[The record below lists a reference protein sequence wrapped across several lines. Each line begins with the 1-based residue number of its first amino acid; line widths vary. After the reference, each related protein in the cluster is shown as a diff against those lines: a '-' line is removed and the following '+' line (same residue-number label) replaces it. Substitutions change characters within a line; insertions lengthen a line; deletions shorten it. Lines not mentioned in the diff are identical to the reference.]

1 MKTIILASASPRRK
15 ELLEKI
21 SLKFEVDASDC
32 EEDINPGLDPQE
44 LVRQLS
50 IKKAKSVAARH
61 KNAII
66 IAADT
71 IGVMGDKIL
80 GKPHTENEARKML
93 HEISGKSH
101 LVITGFSILDT
112 ATNKIVTGTV
122 NTRVYIKKL
131 TGQEIDAYVKT
142 GEPLDKAGAYAI
154 QGMGAVIVEKIEGDY
169 YNVMGLPL
177 NALTEALKEF
187 GINFWRYTFLNNRVR
202 SLISPSFS
210 DHFERLQ

>member
-21 SLKFEVDASDC
+21 GLKFEVDASDC
-32 EEDINPGLDPQE
+32 EEEINAGLDPHE
-44 LVRQLS
+44 LARQLA

-71 IGVMGDKIL
+71 IGVIRNKIL
-80 GKPHTENEARKML
+80 GKPYTKNEACKML
-93 HEISGKSH
+93 RQISGKSH
-101 LVITGFSILDT
+101 LVITSFSILDT
-112 ATNKIVTGTV
+112 GTNKIVTGTV
-122 NTRVYIKKL
+122 NTRVYIRRL
-131 TGQEIDAYVKT
+131 TGQEIDDYVET

-154 QGMGAVIVEKIEGDY
+154 QGMGALIVEKIEGDY

-177 NALTEALKEF
+177 HALAEALKEF
-187 GINFWRYTFLNNRVR
+187 GINIWDIT
-202 SLISPSFS
+202 P
-210 DHFERLQ
+210 

>member
-1 MKTIILASASPRRK
+1 MKIIILASASPRRK

-21 SLKFEVDASDC
+21 GLKFEVDASGCD
-32 EEDINPGLDPQE
+32 EEINAGLDPQE
-44 LVRQLS
+44 IVRQLS

-61 KNAII
+61 KNAIV

-80 GKPHTENEARKML
+80 GKPHTENEACKML
-93 HEISGKSH
+93 QVISGKSH

-112 ATNKIVTGTV
+112 ATNKIVTGIA

-154 QGMGAVIVEKIEGDY
+154 QGIGAVIVEKIEGDY

-177 NALTEALKEF
+177 HALTEALKEF
-187 GINFWRYTFLNNRVR
+187 GIK
-202 SLISPSFS
+202 II
-210 DHFERLQ
+210 

>member
-21 SLKFEVDASDC
+21 GLKFEVDASGC
-32 EEDINPGLDPQE
+32 EEEIDAGLDPNE
-44 LVRQLS
+44 LVRQLA

-61 KNAII
+61 KNALI

-80 GKPHTENEARKML
+80 GKPHTKNEASKML
-93 HEISGKSH
+93 QAISGKSH

-112 ATNKIVTGTV
+112 TTNKIVTGIV

-154 QGMGAVIVEKIEGDY
+154 QGIGAVIVEKIEGDY

-177 NALTEALKEF
+177 HALTEALKEF
-187 GINFWRYTFLNNRVR
+187 GIN
-202 SLISPSFS
+202 II
-210 DHFERLQ
+210 

>member
-15 ELLEKI
+15 ELLKKI
-21 SLKFEVDASDC
+21 NLKFEVDASDC
-32 EEDINPGLDPQE
+32 KEDINPGLVPEE

-80 GKPHTENEARKML
+80 GKPHTKNEARKML
-93 HEISGKSH
+93 HAISGKSH

-112 ATNKIVTGTV
+112 ATNKIVTRMV
-122 NTRVYIKKL
+122 NTKVYIKKL
-131 TGQEIDAYVKT
+131 TDQEIDAYVKT

-154 QGMGAVIVEKIEGDY
+154 QGLGAIIVEKIEGDY

-187 GINFWRYTFLNNRVR
+187 RINIWEIICPD
-202 SLISPSFS
+202 SKG
-210 DHFERLQ
+210 

>member
-1 MKTIILASASPRRK
+1 MKKIILASASPRRK

-32 EEDINPGLDPQE
+32 EEDINPRLEPEE

-71 IGVMGDKIL
+71 IGVMGNKIL
-80 GKPHTENEARKML
+80 GKPHTKNEASKML
-93 HEISGKSH
+93 QTISGKSH

-112 ATNKIVTGTV
+112 TINKIVTGTV
-122 NTRVYIKKL
+122 STRVHIKKL

-177 NALTEALKEF
+177 NALAEALKEF
-187 GINFWRYTFLNNRVR
+187 GIN
-202 SLISPSFS
+202 II
-210 DHFERLQ
+210 

>member
-21 SLKFEVDASDC
+21 GLKFEVEASGYDEEIDA
-32 EEDINPGLDPQE
+32 GLDPSE

-50 IKKAKSVAARH
+50 IKKAKSVAAGH
-61 KNAII
+61 KNALI

-71 IGVMGDKIL
+71 IGVMGEKIL
-80 GKPHTENEARKML
+80 SKPHTENEAYKML
-93 HEISGKSH
+93 QEINGKSH

-112 ATNKIVTGTV
+112 TTNKIVTGIV

-142 GEPLDKAGAYAI
+142 GESLDKAGAYAI

-187 GINFWRYTFLNNRVR
+187 GIN
-202 SLISPSFS
+202 II
-210 DHFERLQ
+210 